1 MAVNKEGAFTALH
14 STQQVDP
21 RRRVRDAFSNHGVSR
36 LGRRGLLVLLVVGLL
51 LGGSQTG
58 ASRVSARAL
67 QETRFWTGCDPGPFQ
82 PPPPPEHVQ
91 TELPAPTLPRAA
103 RISVDLN
110 SWSGH
115 RPIIGTG
122 FNFEHALW
130 SCPELRGL
138 FQQDILDPFSPTLA
152 RVDTGL
158 LPAAPPDLP
167 AVQLGPDVYNAMLA
181 SSPYADSWAFLKRLN
196 EAGVRIVLGVW
207 GGPEQFTSDGTRLGV
222 LEPSHYDD
230 YVQYV
235 SSVIKFLVQDRGVRV
250 WATTI
255 ANEPDGG
262 DGNQIPP
269 AGLAYIAHQLAQRL
283 APLGVRLY
291 GPDTSN
297 GAATMQYLPLLLDD
311 PSVVSDLAF
320 VGFHEYYASQDVAR
334 VVDYVKE
341 RQPDLPVVV
350 TEYTSF
356 GFGDLDAGQEANDGV
371 GFMLDVANTLL
382 SHYKSGVD
390 AALYWDAIDYLQ
402 PGHDAIT
409 RWGLLRG
416 PQRDFAPRRR
426 YYGFLQILPYLRPGT
441 RVLTAQ
447 QDGDASDLGSLA
459 VLTPSGA
466 PAVFLVNQGVDDID
480 LTLDL
485 AGNDASGFP
494 ILTVWRT
501 DRGHNAEG
509 IGRLQLQNGSGSLFL
524 PARSLTTLFPF
535 GAVADPSEA
544 AS

>member
-1 MAVNKEGAFTALH
+1 MA
-14 STQQVDP
+14 
-21 RRRVRDAFSNHGVSR
+21 
-36 LGRRGLLVLLVVGLL
+36 LVLVGLL

-58 ASRVSARAL
+58 AFSVSAGSL
-67 QETRFWTGCDPGPFQ
+67 QETRFWTGCEPGPFQ
-82 PPPPPEHVQ
+82 APPPPEHLQ
-91 TELPAPTLPRAA
+91 TQLPAPTLTRAV
-103 RISVDLN
+103 RISVDLD
-110 SWSGH
+110 SSSGH

-122 FNFEHALW
+122 FNFEHAVW

-138 FQQDILDPFSPTLA
+138 FQQEILDPFSPTLA

-158 LPAAPPDLP
+158 LPAAPPQVP
-167 AVQLGPDVYNAMLA
+167 AMELGRNVYTSVLA
-181 SSPYADSWAFLKRLN
+181 SSPYVESWPFLRRLN
-196 EAGVRIVLGVW
+196 QAGVRIVLGVW
-207 GGPEQFTSDGTRLGV
+207 GGPEQFTADGTRLGV

-230 YVQYV
+230 YVEYV
-235 SSVIKFLVQDRGVRV
+235 ASIVDFLVRDQGVQV

-269 AGLAYIAHQLAQRL
+269 AGLAYIAHRLAERL
-283 APLGVRLY
+283 APLGVKLY

-297 GAATMQYLPLLLDD
+297 GASTMQYLPLLLDD
-311 PSVVSDLAF
+311 PNVVNNLAF

-334 VVDYVKE
+334 VVDYVKQRE
-341 RQPDLPVVV
+341 PDLPVVV

-371 GFMLDVANTLL
+371 GFMLDVTTTLL
-382 SHYKSGVD
+382 SHYGSGVD

-426 YYGFLQILPYLRPGT
+426 YYGFVQILPYLRPGA
-441 RVLTAQ
+441 RVLTTQ
-447 QDGDASDLGSLA
+447 QEGDVPDLGYLA

-466 PAVFLVNQGVDDID
+466 PAVFLVNRGVDDIN
-480 LTLDL
+480 LMLQLGGLD
-485 AGNDASGFP
+485 AARFP
-494 ILTVWRT
+494 LLSVWRT
-501 DRGHNAEG
+501 DRDHNAEG
-509 IGRLQLQNGSGSLFL
+509 IGRLQLQDGSGSLFL

-535 GAVADPSEA
+535 GAVADPSDA